1 LREGNAIGDNS
12 KVGNFVELKKATV
25 GNKTNVSHLTY
36 IGDATLGNNVNI
48 GAGTITANYDHL
60 TKKKER
66 TTINDGASTGSNSV
80 LVAPVELGAEAVVAA
95 GTVVTKSVPA
105 GALVVARAKQEIKEG
120 WSERRKKR

>member
-1 LREGNAIGDNS
+1 
-12 KVGNFVELKKATV
+12 
-25 GNKTNVSHLTY
+25 
-36 IGDATLGNNVNI
+36 
-48 GAGTITANYDHL
+48 
-60 TKKKER
+60 
-66 TTINDGASTGSNSV
+66 V